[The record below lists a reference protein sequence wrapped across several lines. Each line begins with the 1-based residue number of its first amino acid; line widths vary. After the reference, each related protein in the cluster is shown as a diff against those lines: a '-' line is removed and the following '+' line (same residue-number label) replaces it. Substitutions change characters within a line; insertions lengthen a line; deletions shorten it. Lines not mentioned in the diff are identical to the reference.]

1 MLHHQNSKAQSSTE
15 FIIVVL
21 FFIIATIILLTSYLD
36 IFPAEV
42 AKINEQVAC
51 SRAELLAVQL
61 LELPGTNINW
71 DTTTNLSVI
80 GFTNETPFE
89 ISYNKFENA
98 RARGYYNLSQ
108 DATLNIPFKL
118 SYNAYAINVTTE
130 TIPTELA
137 NDSTPRAY
145 IVRNNEDI
153 IIYLGSN
160 STSASLSMKLFFPL
174 STITHSAC
182 DDANL
187 EITDTNI
194 TIERP
199 EGDEIKL
206 TWDVSNEDL
215 DCINISMSPTTKL
228 IFIKTMILENTGL
241 GKTYPIYLNNLT
253 ILNNEI
259 GSTGN
264 IDPEKSYCSVERYGL
279 IEHDGEKIPTKF
291 QVLSWR

>member
-1 MLHHQNSKAQSSTE
+1 MIYRQNSRAQSSVE

-21 FFIIATIILLTSYLD
+21 FFIIVTIVLLTSYLD
-36 IFPAEV
+36 LFPAEV
-42 AKINEQVAC
+42 AKINEQTAC

-61 LELPGTNINW
+61 LELPGNNSDW
-71 DTTTNLSVI
+71 DTTANLNNI
-80 GFTNETPFE
+80 GFTNNIPFE

-98 RARGYYNLSQ
+98 RTREYYNLSQ
-108 DATLNIPFKL
+108 DANLNIPFRL
-118 SYNAYAINVTTE
+118 SYSAYAINVTTE
-130 TIPTELA
+130 TMPSELA
-137 NDSTPRAY
+137 NESTPRVY
-145 IVRNNEDI
+145 IVRDNADL

-182 DDANL
+182 NDSEL
-187 EITDTNI
+187 ETTDINTTTAKAEGNE
-194 TIERP
+194 IE
-199 EGDEIKL
+199 L
-206 TWDVSNEDL
+206 TWNVESEDL
-215 DCINISMSPTTKL
+215 DCINISMNPVTKL
-228 IFIKTMILENTGL
+228 VFIKSMTLKNVGL

-264 IDPEKSYCSVERYGL
+264 IDPEKSYCSTERYGL
-279 IEHDGEKIPTKF
+279 LVNGGEKIPARF